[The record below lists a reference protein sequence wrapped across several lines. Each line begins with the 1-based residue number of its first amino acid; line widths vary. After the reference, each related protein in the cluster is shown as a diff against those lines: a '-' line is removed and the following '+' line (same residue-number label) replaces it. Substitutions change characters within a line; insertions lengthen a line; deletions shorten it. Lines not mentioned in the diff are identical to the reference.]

1 MKVLKNLSMVCFSLL
16 AIACDNGQSL
26 QEYYVSNQENN
37 DFVAVDIPASMF
49 ANVGSLEPE
58 QQKTLESIKKINVLA
73 IPIKA
78 ENKEIIESEKNNI
91 SEILKDEK
99 YQLLMKY
106 GGNNTRLEVYYT
118 GDEEAV
124 DEIIVYGFDVN
135 KGLGMARI
143 LGDNM
148 NPSDI
153 LVLIKSLEKG
163 DIDMDGLKGITT
175 MFTGKQISK

>member
-1 MKVLKNLSMVCFSLL
+1 MKALKTLSIVCFSLL
-16 AIACDNGQSL
+16 TIACNNGQSL
-26 QEYYVSNQENN
+26 QEYYVSNQENS
-37 DFVAVDIPASMF
+37 DFLAVDIPASMF
-49 ANVGSLEPE
+49 ANVGSMEPE
-58 QQKTLESIKKINVLA
+58 QQKTLKSIKKINVLA
-73 IPIKA
+73 IPIKD

-106 GGNNTRLEVYYT
+106 GGSDTRLEVYYT

-124 DEIIVYGFDVN
+124 DEIIVYGFDEN
-135 KGLGMARI
+135 RGMGMARI

-163 DIDMDGLKGITT
+163 DVDIDGLKGITT
-175 MFTGKQISK
+175 MFTEKHISK

>member
-1 MKVLKNLSMVCFSLL
+1 MKVLKILSAVSFGLL
-16 AIACDNGQSL
+16 AMACNNGQSL
-26 QEYYVSNQENN
+26 QEYYVSNQENS
-37 DFVAVDIPASMF
+37 DFMAVDIPASMF
-49 ANVGSLEPE
+49 ANTGSLEPE
-58 QQKTLESIKKINVLA
+58 QQKTMESIKKINVLA

-78 ENKEIIESEKNNI
+78 ENKEIIESEKTAI

-106 GGNNTRLEVYYT
+106 GGSNARLEVYYT

-124 DEIIVYGFDVN
+124 DEIIIYGFDEN
-135 KGLGMARI
+135 RGMGMARI
-143 LGDNM
+143 LGDDM

-163 DIDMDGLKGITT
+163 DLDMEGLKGITT
-175 MFTGKQISK
+175 MFTEKQVSK

>member
-1 MKVLKNLSMVCFSLL
+1 MKTLKILSVVCFGLL
-16 AIACDNGQSL
+16 AIACNKKQSL
-26 QEYYVSNQENN
+26 QEYYVSNQENK
-37 DFVAVDIPASMF
+37 DFLAVDIPASMF
-49 ANVGSLEPE
+49 SNAESLNPE

-73 IPIKA
+73 IPIKD
-78 ENKEIIESEKNNI
+78 ENKEIINSEKTNI

-106 GGNNTRLEVYYT
+106 GGGNAGFEVYYT

-124 DEIIVYGFDVN
+124 DEIIVYGFDEN
-135 KGLGMARI
+135 RGMGMARI

-153 LVLIKSLEKG
+153 LAFIKSLDK
-163 DIDMDGLKGITT
+163 DDLDMDGLKGITN
-175 MFTGKQISK
+175 MFTEKHVSK

>member
-1 MKVLKNLSMVCFSLL
+1 MNAFKMLIMGCFSLL
-16 AIACDNGQSL
+16 AMACNNGQSL

-37 DFVAVDIPASMF
+37 DFMAVDIPASMF
-49 ANVGSLEPE
+49 ANAGSLEPE

-73 IPIKA
+73 IPKKA
-78 ENKEIIESEKNNI
+78 ENMEIIESEKNNI

-106 GGNNTRLEVYYT
+106 GGNNSRLEVYYT

-124 DEIIVYGFDVN
+124 DEIIVYGFDEY
-135 KGLGMARI
+135 KGMGMARI

-175 MFTGKQISK
+175 MFTEKHVSK

>member
-1 MKVLKNLSMVCFSLL
+1 MKLLKILSIFCFSLL
-16 AIACDNGQSL
+16 AIACNNGQSL
-26 QEYYVSNQENN
+26 QEYYVTNQENS

-49 ANVGSLEPE
+49 AKSGSLEPE

-73 IPIKA
+73 IPTKA

-91 SEILKDEK
+91 SEILKNEK

-106 GGNNTRLEVYYT
+106 GGSNARLEVYYT

-124 DEIIVYGFDVN
+124 DEIIVYGFDEN
-135 KGLGMARI
+135 RGMGMARI

-163 DIDMDGLKGITT
+163 DIDMNGLKGITT
-175 MFTGKQISK
+175 LFTEKPVIK